1 MSVNIGK
8 TIYTIIIVWGFK
20 IVLAGGTYIL
30 APPVEIEFILNW
42 KCGQFNPLADIGL
55 SSKLHWITWKSN
67 IQ

>member
-30 APPVEIEFILNW
+30 APSIEIELVLSW
-42 KCGQFNPLADIGL
+42 KYGQFNLLSDIGL
-55 SSKLHWITWKSN
+55 SSKLHWITWKTN
-67 IQ
+67 TQ